1 MPSGSGKAII
11 AHFNGHCC
19 WNDGGMI
26 GTLKNIYVLLK
37 HETNTIENII
47 LQYFL
52 ETTPSTNFNALF
64 VHSW

>member
-37 HETNTIENII
+37 HETNTIENIVLCI
-47 LQYFL
+47 F
-52 ETTPSTNFNALF
+52 
-64 VHSW
+64 